1 MRKISIISFTL
12 AAMVMATGLML
23 FLSPC
28 MAEQSTSLAS
38 SKTASV
44 LIQVY
49 AFSPSSLTVEKG
61 TTVTWLNAD
70 RMVYKI
76 KSDNFE
82 SPELNRGDT
91 FSYTFNET
99 GTYNYAEASNPSMKG
114 TIIVT

>member
-1 MRKISIISFTL
+1 MRKISLISFTL
-12 AAMVMATGLML
+12 AAMVVAMGLML

-28 MAEQSTSLAS
+28 LAEQSNPSSS

-82 SPELNRGDT
+82 SPELNRGDV
-91 FSYTFNET
+91 FAYIFNET

>member
-1 MRKISIISFTL
+1 MRKISLVSFTL
-12 AAMVMATGLML
+12 AAMFVAMGLML

-28 MAEQSTSLAS
+28 LAEQANSPSST
-38 SKTASV
+38 KTASV
-44 LIQVY
+44 LIQSY

-82 SPELNRGDT
+82 SPELNRGDA

-99 GTYNYAEASNPSMKG
+99 GTYNYAEVSTPSMKG